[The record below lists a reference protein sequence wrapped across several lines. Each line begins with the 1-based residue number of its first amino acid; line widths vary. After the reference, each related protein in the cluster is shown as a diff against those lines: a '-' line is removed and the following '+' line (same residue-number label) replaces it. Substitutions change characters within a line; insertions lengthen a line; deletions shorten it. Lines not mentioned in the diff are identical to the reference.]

1 MYVPLHRVKLEGSCI
16 YSKAPKVKKA
26 VYLWIMNVYLKSRE
40 FPGGPVLGIHLA
52 MQGIWVWS
60 LVGER

>member
-26 VYLWIMNVYLKSRE
+26 VYLWIMNV
-40 FPGGPVLGIHLA
+40 
-52 MQGIWVWS
+52 
-60 LVGER
+60 